1 MTAVVERVVA
11 EPVLVPRR
19 QAAEMLGLGLTEFDE
34 LRRAGRIFV
43 RKYGRKVLVP
53 MEEIRKC
60 AETIPWDEDKDS

>member
-1 MTAVVERVVA
+1 
-11 EPVLVPRR
+11 
-19 QAAEMLGLGLTEFDE
+19 MLGLGLTEFDE

-53 MEEIRKC
+53 LDEIKKC